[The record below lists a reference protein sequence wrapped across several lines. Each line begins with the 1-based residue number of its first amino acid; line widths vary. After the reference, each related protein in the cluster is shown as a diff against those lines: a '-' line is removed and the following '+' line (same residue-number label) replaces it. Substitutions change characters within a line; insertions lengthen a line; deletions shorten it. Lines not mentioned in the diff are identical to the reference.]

1 LAFHSFPHQDF
12 TALFSRSGQL
22 SAARAMLDVNRMY
35 RITNIQRPIRVAV
48 KPKVI
53 KLAEINR
60 QTPKPSLRTK
70 VDRIAAINTLVS
82 LNADTMAI
90 GESASAQIM
99 IQYAPTCMAP
109 PKSPVPK

>member
-1 LAFHSFPHQDF
+1 V
-12 TALFSRSGQL
+12 
-22 SAARAMLDVNRMY
+22 LDVNRLD
-35 RITNIQRPIRVAV
+35 RIADTQRPIRVAV

-53 KLAEINR
+53 RLAEINL

-90 GESASAQIM
+90 GASASAQII